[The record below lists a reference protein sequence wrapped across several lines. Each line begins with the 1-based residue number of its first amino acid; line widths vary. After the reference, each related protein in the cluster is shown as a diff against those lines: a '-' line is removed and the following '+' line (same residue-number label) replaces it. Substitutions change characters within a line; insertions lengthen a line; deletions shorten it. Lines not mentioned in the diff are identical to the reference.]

1 MQAGARGYVLKD
13 AEGEETLRAMR
24 VAAGGEAIFSPTI
37 AQRLADYF
45 AAPAKGSA
53 TPTEQAHREQQETPV
68 SEYPAGL
75 TAREVEV
82 LKLVAEGLTNA
93 QIADSLYLSPHRS
106 QTPQLDLPQAK
117 DQLTRRCSPLRRRT
131 RPHLS
136 LSARS

>member
-1 MQAGARGYVLKD
+1 MVPGLVTRGRRVGPGRDASRGAWLRPQGCG
-13 AEGEETLRAMR
+13 GEETLRAIR

-53 TPTEQAHREQQETPV
+53 TPPAQAHREQQQTPV

-82 LKLVAEGLTNA
+82 EIGP
-93 QIADSLYLSPHRS
+93 D
-106 QTPQLDLPQAK
+106 AK
-117 DQLTRRCSPLRRRT
+117 DLSDGLSISSYSRT
-131 RPHLS
+131 YFKTAS
-136 LSARS
+136 W

>member
-13 AEGEETLRAMR
+13 AEGEETLRAIRM
-24 VAAGGEAIFSPTI
+24 AAGGEAIFSPTI

-53 TPTEQAHREQQETPV
+53 TPPEQAHREQQETPV

-82 LKLVAEGLTNA
+82 EIG
-93 QIADSLYLSPHRS
+93 PG
-106 QTPQLDLPQAK
+106 AK
-117 DQLTRRCSPLRRRT
+117 DLSDGLSISSYSRT
-131 RPHLS
+131 YFKTAS
-136 LSARS
+136 W